1 MPPHGALGVEP
12 SGSTVG
18 CSELATRSYF
28 LQVIG
33 IERVKNEKI
42 STPQNDTPSPT
53 PRYRWQCDAE
63 DQRLRRS
70 SSVDLGG
77 KTHSNHPGTRPRG
90 QPFHPEEAHRSA
102 THSLSR
108 DWQILKRGSMI

>member
-53 PRYRWQCDAE
+53 PRYRWQCDVE
-63 DQRLRRS
+63 DERLIDELVAWVLEGKLTQIAPAFALAASPSIRKKLINRLRI
-70 SSVDLGG
+70 
-77 KTHSNHPGTRPRG
+77 H
-90 QPFHPEEAHRSA
+90 
-102 THSLSR
+102 
-108 DWQILKRGSMI
+108 